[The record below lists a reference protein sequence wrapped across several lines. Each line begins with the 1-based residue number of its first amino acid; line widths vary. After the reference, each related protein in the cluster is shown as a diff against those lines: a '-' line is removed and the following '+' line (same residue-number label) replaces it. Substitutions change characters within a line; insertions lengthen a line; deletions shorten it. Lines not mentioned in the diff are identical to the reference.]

1 MEFSYKT
8 DIKPIIASN
17 CSGTGCHSGGNSNYD
32 FSTYAV
38 LSDRIRQGTVQY
50 RLLLPADDPQHMPMN
65 GTMNACNL
73 YRVMT
78 WIRQGYPNN

>member
-1 MEFSYKT
+1 MYITFVRMKSM
-8 DIKPIIASN
+8 
-17 CSGTGCHSGGNSNYD
+17 
-32 FSTYAV
+32 
-38 LSDRIRQGTVQY
+38 LSIFLFLL
-50 RLLLPADDPQHMPMN
+50 RLQPGLQNMPQN